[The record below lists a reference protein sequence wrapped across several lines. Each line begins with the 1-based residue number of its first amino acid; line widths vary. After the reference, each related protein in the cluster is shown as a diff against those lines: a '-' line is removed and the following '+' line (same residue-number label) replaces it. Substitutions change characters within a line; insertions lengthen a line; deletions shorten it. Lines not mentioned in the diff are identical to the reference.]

1 MADGGRGRWWQGL
14 RRTRDR
20 VETGWRRLV
29 GLRVSEEFWDVL
41 EETLY
46 QADLG
51 PITVE
56 AVMERLRVRLREDR
70 PVSEAALHD
79 LLREELLALLPP
91 DDPDPWHLPPD
102 RPQVW
107 VVLGVNGSGKT
118 TSVGKLAGQFH
129 GRGARVVM
137 GAADTFRAAAAEQLA
152 GWSQRVDVPVL
163 QQGPGADPAAVAFDT
178 VQAAGNRDMDLAII
192 DTAGRLHTKTPLM
205 QELGKIVRV
214 LDRAHAGAPHHT
226 LLVLDATMGQNAIR
240 QAELFQGVGATGII
254 LTKLDGTAKGGMVLA
269 IHRELGL
276 PVRWIGLGEQPE
288 DMEPFRR
295 EAFVDALLG
304 RGQPG

>member
-1 MADGGRGRWWQGL
+1 MADAGRTRWWQGL

-20 VETGWRRLV
+20 VETGWRKLV
-29 GLRVSEEFWDVL
+29 GLRVTQEFWDLL
-41 EETLY
+41 EEALY
-46 QADLG
+46 QADVG
-51 PITVE
+51 PATVE
-56 AVMERLRVRLREDR
+56 AMVARLHERVREDR
-70 PVSEAALHD
+70 PLSEEAVQQ
-79 LLREELLALLPP
+79 LLRAELLELLPA
-91 DDPDPWHLPPD
+91 DAADPWALPVG

-129 GRGARVVM
+129 RRGHRVLM

-152 GWSQRVDVPVL
+152 GWARRVDVPLL

-178 VQAAGNRDMDLAII
+178 VQAAVSRGMDLALI
-192 DTAGRLHTKTPLM
+192 DTAGRLHTKAPLM
-205 QELGKIVRV
+205 QELGKIVKV
-214 LDRAHAGAPHHT
+214 LDRAHPGAPHET
-226 LLVLDATMGQNAIR
+226 LLVLDATMGQNALR

-276 PVRWIGLGEQPE
+276 PVRWIGLGEQV
-288 DMEPFRR
+288 DDLEPFRR
-295 EAFVDALLG
+295 EAFVDALM
-304 RGQPG
+304 GQDR

>member
-1 MADGGRGRWWQGL
+1 MAEGGRWWQGL

-20 VETGWRRLV
+20 VEMGWRRLV

-41 EETLY
+41 EEALY

-51 PITVE
+51 PATVN
-56 AVMERLRVRLREDR
+56 VIMERLRTRLREDR
-70 PVSEAALHD
+70 PLSEAAVRD
-79 LLREELLALLPP
+79 LLREEVLALLPP
-91 DDPDPWHLPPD
+91 DDPDPWRLPPD

-118 TSVGKLAGQFH
+118 TSVGKLAGQFR

-137 GAADTFRAAAAEQLA
+137 GAADTFRAAAPEQLE
-152 GWSQRVDVPVL
+152 GWSRRVQVPVL
-163 QQGPGADPAAVAFDT
+163 RQEAGADPAAVAFDT
-178 VQAAGNRDMDLAII
+178 VQAAVSRGLDLAII

-214 LDRAHAGAPHHT
+214 LDRAHAGAPQQT

-240 QAELFQGVGATGII
+240 QAEMFRGVGVTGII

-269 IHRELGL
+269 IYHELGL
-276 PVRWIGLGEQPE
+276 PVRWIGLGEQAE
-288 DMEPFRR
+288 DLEPFRR

-304 RGQPG
+304 GTPSG

>member
-1 MADGGRGRWWQGL
+1 MAEGGRWWQGL

-20 VETGWRRLV
+20 VEMGWRRLV
-29 GLRVSEEFWDVL
+29 GLRVSEEFWNVL
-41 EETLY
+41 EEALY

-51 PITVE
+51 PATVD
-56 AVMERLRVRLREDR
+56 AIMERLRMRLREDR
-70 PVSEAALHD
+70 PLSEAAVRD
-79 LLREELLALLPP
+79 LLREELLGLLPP

-118 TSVGKLAGQFH
+118 TSVGKLAGQFRA
-129 GRGARVVM
+129 RGARVLM
-137 GAADTFRAAAAEQLA
+137 GAADTFRAAAAEQLE
-152 GWSQRVDVPVL
+152 GWSQRVQVPVL
-163 QQGPGADPAAVAFDT
+163 QQEAGADPAAVAFDT
-178 VQAAGNRDMDLAII
+178 VRAAVSRGLDLAII

-214 LDRAHAGAPHHT
+214 LDRAHAGAPQQT

-240 QAELFQGVGATGII
+240 QAEMFQGVGATGII

-269 IHRELGL
+269 IYHEVGL
-276 PVRWIGLGEQPE
+276 PVRWIGLGEQAE
-288 DMEPFRR
+288 DLEPFRR

-304 RGQPG
+304 SAPTG